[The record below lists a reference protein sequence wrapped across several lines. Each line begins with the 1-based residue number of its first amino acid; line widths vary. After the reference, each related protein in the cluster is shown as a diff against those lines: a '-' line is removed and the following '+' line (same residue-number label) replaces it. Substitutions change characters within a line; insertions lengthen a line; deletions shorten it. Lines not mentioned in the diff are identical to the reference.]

1 MKKFKWL
8 LTLILAL
15 TLIMPNTAYATEVN
29 TSGSIDE
36 DTESDS
42 ADDNSDTPDDTTD
55 NGNDTTDDV
64 DSGDDTESANIN
76 SKIMLC
82 DNWQIPKVTY
92 GQKVNIVLP
101 LVNMDDYTIT
111 DIIIAPVISTETA
124 SFPFEIE
131 KTGYAVELTELLGS
145 AVIADPLERR
155 QEVTYTFTARDD
167 ISTGYYS
174 LNFEVIFKN
183 AEGVQETATIETYVN
198 AVGKKGSGNKDNS
211 SVPRVIVTGFDTDP
225 KDVRAGSDFKLT
237 LHVKNTSEDTDV
249 SNLKFDLEAATD
261 DSEDKTGSQA
271 FLPVQG
277 ASTIFVENIGKGE
290 TKDISIDMNA
300 KAGLAQK
307 PYVLDVKVEYEDE
320 SYTQFTSEANVSIPV
335 LQEARF
341 EISDPEVMPSAIEVG
356 SEANIMFSIYNTGK
370 TTMYN
375 TTVKFEGASIT
386 GGDTFVGKV
395 EPGETGNVDAM
406 VSGEKATAD
415 DGTIK
420 ILITY
425 EDESGNPTTVEKTLT
440 LMVNAVSDTSDE
452 FSDELMEFEEEEEG
466 GVNIVLIVVI
476 IIIIAAIVGVIL
488 FLKLRKNKLKKK
500 EEDEL
505 LADIED
511 SFDLS
516 EEDNGDEADKIEAEE
531 DTKRNITREDEEDKA
546 EQKEGDDN
554 ENS

>member
-8 LTLILAL
+8 LALAL
-15 TLIMPNTAYATEVN
+15 MLMLIVPNTSYAAELN

-36 DTESDS
+36 DPDSDN

-55 NGNDTTDDV
+55 NGNDTTDDA

-82 DNWQIPKVTY
+82 DNWKIPKVTY

-167 ISTGYYS
+167 ISTGYYA

-198 AVGKKGSGNKDNS
+198 AVGKKGSGNKENS

-225 KDVRAGSDFKLT
+225 KEVRAGSNFKLT

-261 DSEDKTGSQA
+261 DSEDKSGSQA

-277 ASTIFVENIGKGE
+277 ASTIFVERIGKGE

-320 SYTQFTSEANVSIPV
+320 SYTQFTSDANVSIPV

-425 EDESGNPTTVEKTLT
+425 EDESGNPTTVEKNLT
-440 LMVNAVSDTSDE
+440 LMVNAVSEISDDL
-452 FSDELMEFEEEEEG
+452 SDDMMEFEDEEEG
-466 GVNIVLIVVI
+466 GVSIVLIIVI
-476 IIIIAAIVGVIL
+476 ILIIAAIAGAVI
-488 FLKLRKNKLKKK
+488 FLKLRKSRLKKK

-516 EEDNGDEADKIEAEE
+516 EEASRDYTEETQEIEEE
-531 DTKRNITREDEEDKA
+531 GKA

>member
-8 LTLILAL
+8 LALAL
-15 TLIMPNTAYATEVN
+15 MLMLIVPNIAYAAELN

-36 DTESDS
+36 DPDSDN

-55 NGNDTTDDV
+55 NGNDTTDDA

-82 DNWQIPKVTY
+82 DNWKIPKVTY

-167 ISTGYYS
+167 ISTGYYA

-225 KDVRAGSDFKLT
+225 KEVRAGSNFKLT

-261 DSEDKTGSQA
+261 DSEDKSGSQA

-277 ASTIFVENIGKGE
+277 ASTIFVERIGKGE

-320 SYTQFTSEANVSIPV
+320 SYTQFTSDANVSIPV

-425 EDESGNPTTVEKTLT
+425 EDESGNPTTVEKNLT
-440 LMVNAVSDTSDE
+440 LMVNAVSEISDDL
-452 FSDELMEFEEEEEG
+452 SDDMMEFEDEEEG
-466 GVNIVLIVVI
+466 GVSIVLIIVI
-476 IIIIAAIVGVIL
+476 ILIIAAIAGVVV
-488 FLKLRKNKLKKK
+488 FLKLRKSRLKKK

-516 EEDNGDEADKIEAEE
+516 EEASEDYEE
-531 DTKRNITREDEEDKA
+531 ETEIDEEGKA

>member
-8 LTLILAL
+8 LALAL
-15 TLIMPNTAYATEVN
+15 MLMLIVPNIAYAAELN

-36 DTESDS
+36 DPDSDN

-55 NGNDTTDDV
+55 NGNDTTDDA

-82 DNWQIPKVTY
+82 DNWKIPKVTY

-167 ISTGYYS
+167 ISTGYYA

-198 AVGKKGSGNKDNS
+198 AVGKKGSGNKENS

-225 KDVRAGSDFKLT
+225 KEVRAGSNFKLT

-261 DSEDKTGSQA
+261 DSEDKSGSQA

-277 ASTIFVENIGKGE
+277 ASTIFVERIGKGE

-320 SYTQFTSEANVSIPV
+320 SYTQFTSDANVSIPV

-425 EDESGNPTTVEKTLT
+425 EDESGNPTTVEKNLT
-440 LMVNAVSDTSDE
+440 LMVNAVSEISDDL
-452 FSDELMEFEEEEEG
+452 SDDMMEFEDEEEG
-466 GVNIVLIVVI
+466 GVSIVLIIVI
-476 IIIIAAIVGVIL
+476 ILIIAAIAGAVI
-488 FLKLRKNKLKKK
+488 FLKLRKSRLKKK

-516 EEDNGDEADKIEAEE
+516 EEASEDYEE
-531 DTKRNITREDEEDKA
+531 ETEIDEEGKA

>member
-8 LTLILAL
+8 LALAL
-15 TLIMPNTAYATEVN
+15 MLMLIVPNIAYAAELN

-36 DTESDS
+36 DPDSDN

-55 NGNDTTDDV
+55 NGNDTTDDA

-82 DNWQIPKVTY
+82 DNWKIPKVTY

-167 ISTGYYS
+167 ISTGYYA

-198 AVGKKGSGNKDNS
+198 AVGKKGSGNKENS

-225 KDVRAGSDFKLT
+225 KEVRAGSNFKLT

-261 DSEDKTGSQA
+261 DSEDKSGSQA

-277 ASTIFVENIGKGE
+277 ASTIFVERIGKGE

-320 SYTQFTSEANVSIPV
+320 SYTQFTSDANVSIPV

-425 EDESGNPTTVEKTLT
+425 EDESGNPTTVEKNLT
-440 LMVNAVSDTSDE
+440 LMVNAVSEISDDL
-452 FSDELMEFEEEEEG
+452 SDDMMEFEDEEEG
-466 GVNIVLIVVI
+466 GVSIVLIIVI
-476 IIIIAAIVGVIL
+476 ILIIAAIAGAVV
-488 FLKLRKNKLKKK
+488 FLKLRKSRLKKK

-516 EEDNGDEADKIEAEE
+516 EEASEDYEE
-531 DTKRNITREDEEDKA
+531 ETEIDEEGKA